1 MIFCVFFLIIIFQ
14 DYSFESLKSPS
25 TEYAASSSPQR
36 NNSGSNGENSISF
49 FFKFSPQSSQTFFPQ
64 LYSLY
69 LNNYFIIL
77 IFLSYHFF
85 RGDVFTRSGSFGRQR
100 SDSTGLKQ
108 FVSLYNIYPCYY
120 STVFKT
126 ILEISVI
133 NYQQISTTENLTW
146 AQNRKLKPFDRFLQW
161 WIYWFKIIYFTIFK
175 FPSSWFFF
183 F

>member
-108 FVSLYNIYPCYY
+108 FVSRVIFFI
-120 STVFKT
+120 VFKHF
-126 ILEISVI
+126 IVCIIIIISEF
-133 NYQQISTTENLTW
+133 ISRAKSLF
-146 AQNRKLKPFDRFLQW
+146 AVYDQ
-161 WIYWFKIIYFTIFK
+161 
-175 FPSSWFFF
+175 
-183 F
+183 

>member
-1 MIFCVFFLIIIFQ
+1 MYFSWLLFFRIIVLRVWRVQVLNMQHRPVLNETIVEVMVRILSHFSLNFRHSHHKHFSHSFIPFIWIII
-14 DYSFESLKSPS
+14 L
-25 TEYAASSSPQR
+25 
-36 NNSGSNGENSISF
+36 
-49 FFKFSPQSSQTFFPQ
+49 
-64 LYSLY
+64 LY
-69 LNNYFIIL
+69 LF
-77 IFLSYHFF
+77 SYHIIFF

-161 WIYWFKIIYFTIFK
+161 WIYWFKIIYFLI
-175 FPSSWFFF
+175 
-183 F
+183 